1 MAIIKPCVDPDLM
14 GGAAGHRTYLY
25 SYITP
30 HATLI
35 NRNTLTGPA
44 HWIFNRTLPGQTI
57 KKTISNNNNLK
68 NKNENKYNLQDRGR
82 SNV

>member
-30 HATLI
+30 LATLI
-35 NRNTLTGPA
+35 NRNTLTSDNAYKYVVHTA
-44 HWIFNRTLPGQTI
+44 HIIFYFNKI
-57 KKTISNNNNLK
+57 NL
-68 NKNENKYNLQDRGR
+68 
-82 SNV
+82 